1 MTDSGNTVTLQQDG
15 TSSNNGHPQT
25 INSTLRI
32 CLNFKMMCE
41 FALKSINFN
50 QCRLMVKVHYYAL

>member
-1 MTDSGNTVTLQQDG
+1 MTDSGNTVTLQQGG

-32 CLNFKMMCE
+32 CLNFKIMHVQICIE
-41 FALKSINFN
+41 INKF
-50 QCRLMVKVHYYAL
+50 LIGVGLW